1 MITEVLQSL
10 GLSPKEMAVYT
21 AIFEN
26 GKLTP
31 ARIAKITNLH
41 RTTVYGLCHE
51 LEQKGFVHVDE
62 SKGLIYV
69 SPIAPDDL
77 AKIAKRERHAIAQK
91 EELIDE
97 LAKLLKEQPQSK
109 TYAIPKVKFVEGEQ
123 KVEEYLFAQTP
134 TWFKNAHEYDGTFV
148 GFQDHSFVEHEPY
161 RKWVEWCTKRSDFV
175 DTRLLSNDTEVEG
188 AISKDKLRAR
198 TVKFWGE
205 VTDFSASQWITG
217 DYSIM
222 VITRQKPHYL
232 VEMRDA
238 VYTSNMRKFFL
249 GLWNSLP

>member
-10 GLSPKEMAVYT
+10 GLSPKEIAVYT
-21 AIFEN
+21 AVFEN

-31 ARIAKITNLH
+31 ARIAKITGLH

-51 LEQKGFVHVDE
+51 LEQKGFVQVDE

-91 EELIDE
+91 EELIDD

-123 KVEEYLFAQTP
+123 KVEEYLYAQGP
-134 TWFKNAHEYDGTFV
+134 TWFKSAHAYDGTCV
-148 GFQDHSFVEHEPY
+148 GFQDHSFVEHGPY
-161 RKWVEWCTKRSDFV
+161 RTWVEWCTKRTDFV
-175 DTRLLSNDTEVEG
+175 DTRLLSNDTDVEHE
-188 AISKDKLRAR
+188 IKQSKLRAR
-198 TVKFWGE
+198 TVKFWQE
-205 VTDFSASQWITG
+205 VSDFSASQWIMG

-249 GLWNSLP
+249 GVFNSLP